1 MISLSKVIKAS
12 HVISLDDKVVIQ
24 PAKYIS
30 PSGEG
35 TASFLLDAEGI
46 LDNEHHEFVSEAQS
60 LKDRIVSDAEASAE
74 AILDEAAAA
83 AETLKQAAQTEIHTW
98 WVQKREEDLEQAE
111 RARQE
116 GYQIGHQEGYSQAED
131 SVRAQYANLIEN
143 AKSIIEQAGFIKQ
156 QMILEAEPFLIEL
169 SCAIAEKIIGRQLTM
184 EPEWIVDSISK
195 VLQRKR
201 EQGVISLCVSPSQ
214 FAFIQD
220 AREELML
227 SIDSQAELQV
237 LPDPSVN
244 DFGCVVRSS
253 FGSIDA
259 RIDTQLEEIKEALLQ
274 LFRRS
279 EGTPQ
284 DE

>member
-1 MISLSKVIKAS
+1 MSKVIKAS
-12 HVISLDDKVVIQ
+12 RIISLDDTVVIQ
-24 PAKYIS
+24 PMKLGVVSEESEPTYHSAED
-30 PSGEG
+30 GLEQ
-35 TASFLLDAEGI
+35 DAQ
-46 LDNEHHEFVSEAQS
+46 VTEAQS
-60 LKDRIVSDAEASAE
+60 IKDRIVSDAESSAE
-74 AILDEAAAA
+74 IILAQATSS
-83 AETLKQAAQTEIHTW
+83 AEQLKLDAQSEIDAWWEDRRQA
-98 WVQKREEDLEQAE
+98 DLEQAE
-111 RARQE
+111 RAQQE
-116 GYQIGHQEGYSQAED
+116 GYQTGHQEGFSQAEEQ
-131 SVRAQYANLIEN
+131 VRNQYESLIQN
-143 AKSIIEQAGFIKQ
+143 AKSIIEQAGAIKQ

-169 SCAIAEKIIGRQLTM
+169 SCAIAEKVIGRQLTI
-184 EPEWIVDSISK
+184 EPEWIVDSIRK

-220 AREELML
+220 SREELL
-227 SIDSQAELQV
+227 LAIDSQAELQV

-244 DFGCVVRSS
+244 DYGCVVRSS

-259 RIDTQLEEIKEALLQ
+259 RIDTQLEEIKDALLQ

>member
-1 MISLSKVIKAS
+1 MSKVIKAS

-24 PAKYIS
+24 HSKSIS
-30 PSGEG
+30 PSEEDS
-35 TASFLLDAEGI
+35 ASFILDAEGI
-46 LDNEHHEFVSEAQS
+46 LENEHHEFVSEAQS

-74 AILDEAAAA
+74 AIIAEAAASAEMLKEA
-83 AETLKQAAQTEIHTW
+83 ARAEIKTW
-98 WVQKREEDLEQAE
+98 WTQKRDEDLEQAE
-111 RARQE
+111 RAKQE
-116 GYQIGHQEGYSQAED
+116 GYEVGHRDGYSRAED
-131 SVRAQYANLIEN
+131 AVREQYANLIAN

-156 QMILEAEPFLIEL
+156 QTILEAEPFLIEL
-169 SCAIAEKIIGRQLTM
+169 SCAIAEKIIGRQLTV
-184 EPEWIVDSISK
+184 EPEWIVDSIRK

-244 DFGCVVRSS
+244 DYGCVVRSS